1 MTDMALRWY
10 TRNDEDLLG
19 DMTEDT
25 MQSRSEILT
34 VSIQDTIQ
42 PRTDVLTVSQ
52 PDTIQPR
59 TDVLTVSKTDTIQ
72 PRTEVPSVSKPDTLQ
87 PKTEIPA
94 GPESEIMLSWTEA
107 STETVQGTNQ
117 HKGGCSTT
125 QATDAGPPS
134 KTQVQVS
141 NWQTKDTAAPLP
153 LGTTTA
159 EDPKKSNT
167 VSEQDPGLPMVRVI
181 TVSEQDTKQST
192 MTGANTVSKQDPGL
206 PMVRVNTVSEQDP
219 GLPMVRVITVSEQD
233 PKQSTMT
240 ILYIK

>member
-1 MTDMALRWY
+1 MS
-10 TRNDEDLLG
+10 N
-19 DMTEDT
+19 
-25 MQSRSEILT
+25 
-34 VSIQDTIQ
+34 
-42 PRTDVLTVSQ
+42 
-52 PDTIQPR
+52 PDTW
-59 TDVLTVSKTDTIQ
+59 Q
-72 PRTEVPSVSKPDTLQ
+72 PRTEVPSELQSDTMQ

-94 GPESEIMLSWTEA
+94 GSESEIMLSWTEA
-107 STETVQGTNQ
+107 STETIQGSSQ

-159 EDPKKSNT
+159 GDTKKSNT

-192 MTGANTVSKQDPGL
+192 KDWGQHCV
-206 PMVRVNTVSEQDP
+206 
-219 GLPMVRVITVSEQD
+219 
-233 PKQSTMT
+233 
-240 ILYIK
+240 